1 MFSVNFLLRLTM
13 LLFATSVGC
22 GAADAATLSPS
33 DIFLLNRA
41 TWGANEQSASAMAAM
56 GREKWLNQQLHP
68 PAGDRLPQAA
78 QGQIG
83 GMPISQHSMLD
94 IVVELQARNKA
105 VNTIKDPVEKQP
117 AAQAYQAA
125 LTATARQAAG
135 RHILRALYAPSQ
147 LREQMTWFWFN
158 HFNVHQ
164 YKSDIRPMLAD
175 YEEQAIRP
183 HALGRFRNL
192 LGATAR
198 HPAML
203 RYLDNAENYAGHINE
218 NFAREIMELHTMG
231 EGSAYTQQDIQE
243 LARILTGD
251 GITTRTDVPKLKPE
265 LQAQYVRAGLFEF
278 NPGRHDYGDKVFLG
292 QTIKGSGQME
302 LDQAMD
308 IIARNPATIRRMS
321 QQMAVF
327 FLGATPSEPVVR
339 AMEAAWQKTD
349 GDIAAI
355 LSTLFHSEAFTNP
368 DFSTGRFKDPVHYVF
383 SALRLAY
390 GDRVILNTLPAQNW
404 LNRLA
409 QGLYN
414 KETPDGYPSSEASW
428 NGPGQLAVRFEVARQ
443 IGTGSA
449 GLFKPDMPNA
459 VDQPGFPRLQNAY
472 YFDRLRATLAASTR
486 NALDRAIS
494 PQDWNTLFLAS
505 PDFMY

>member
-1 MFSVNFLLRLTM
+1 MPGIHFLAKLAM
-13 LLFATSVGC
+13 VFWVATASRAV
-22 GAADAATLSPS
+22 AATLSPA

-41 TWGANEQSASAMAAM
+41 TWGANEQGASEMATL
-56 GREKWLNQQLHP
+56 GREKWLDQQLHP
-68 PAGDRLPQAA
+68 PESAHLPQAA
-78 QGQIG
+78 QAQIDA
-83 GMPISQHSMLD
+83 MPISQHSMLD
-94 IVVELQARNKA
+94 LVVELQARSKA
-105 VNTIKDPVEKQP
+105 VNAIKDPVEKQP
-117 AAQAYQAA
+117 AAAAYQAA
-125 LTATARQAAG
+125 LTDTARQAAS
-135 RHILRALYAPSQ
+135 RHILRALYSPHQ

-175 YEEQAIRP
+175 YEELTLRP
-183 HALGRFRNL
+183 HALGRFRDL

-231 EGSAYTQQDIQE
+231 VGSAYTQQDIQE

-251 GITTRTDVPKLKPE
+251 GITTRTDVPKLNPDH
-265 LQAQYVRAGLFEF
+265 QSTYMRAGLFEF

-292 QTIKGSGQME
+292 QTIKGSGAAE

-308 IIARNPATIRRMS
+308 IIARHPATIQRVA
-321 QQMAVF
+321 QKIAVF
-327 FLGATPSEPVVR
+327 FLGATPSGPAVR
-339 AMEAAWQKTD
+339 AMQATWQKTD
-349 GDIAAI
+349 GDIASI
-355 LSTLFHSEAFTNP
+355 LSTLFHSEPFTKP
-368 DFSTGRFKDPVHYVF
+368 DLSAGRFKDPVHYVF

-390 GDRVILNTLPAQNW
+390 GNRVILNTLPAQNW

-414 KETPDGYPSSEASW
+414 KETPDGYPAAEAAW

-443 IGTGSA
+443 IGSGGA
-449 GLFKPDMPNA
+449 GLFKPDVPGA
-459 VDQPGFPRLQNAY
+459 VDQPGFPQLQNAY
-472 YFDRLRATLAASTR
+472 YFDRLRATLATSTR
-486 NALDRAIS
+486 AALDRAIS